1 MKSVIIGENEA
12 GQRIDKFLQK
22 SFKMP
27 VSLMYKY
34 FRKKRIKLNGKKCE
48 GNTMLCP
55 GDKLELYINDE
66 LLEKEEKSA
75 GTNADIN
82 IVYEDENIIIMDKP
96 AGLLCHGEG
105 HEDSLVR
112 RMTAYLIKKGEFV
125 PEKEL
130 SFSPA
135 LCNRLDRNTAGLLIG
150 AKNAKALREI
160 NENIREGRISKYYMC
175 LVWGEPKVKKGVLE
189 SNLTKDER
197 INKVTLSSAVSKG
210 SRAVRTGFKVL
221 KSNGQMSLLEI
232 ELFTGRPHQIRAQ
245 MAAAGTPLVGD
256 NKYGDREKNKKTRFE
271 YQALYSYKIIFQSS
285 LNGEVAQKL
294 KGKAFESAKVYFKDF
309 I

>member
-12 GQRIDKFLQK
+12 GQRVDKFLQK

-27 VSLMYKY
+27 ASLMYKY

-48 GNTMLCP
+48 GNVMLSI

-66 LLEKEEKSA
+66 LLETEEKSA
-75 GTNADIN
+75 GTNTDID

-105 HEDSLVR
+105 QEDSLVR
-112 RMTAYLIKKGEFV
+112 RMTAYLIKKGEYI

-150 AKNAKALREI
+150 AKNAQALREI
-160 NENIREGRISKYYMC
+160 NKKIREDKIKKYYMC
-175 LVWGEPKVKKGVLE
+175 LVWGQPKAKSGVLE

-197 INKVTLSSAVSKG
+197 INKVSLSDKATNG
-210 SRAVRTGFKVL
+210 SRMVRTGYKVL
-221 KSNGQMSLLEI
+221 KSNGNMSLLEV

-245 MAAAGTPLVGD
+245 LAALGHPLVGD
-256 NKYGDREKNKKTRFE
+256 NKYGDKEKNKKTRFE
-271 YQALYSYKIIFQSS
+271 YQALYSYKLIFQSVKS
-285 LNGEVAQKL
+285 GEKTENL
-294 KGKAFESAKVYFKDF
+294 CGKTFLSEKVYFKDF

>member
-12 GQRIDKFLQK
+12 GQRLDKFLQK
-22 SFKMP
+22 SFKIP
-27 VSLMYKY
+27 TSLMYKY

-48 GNTMLCP
+48 GNAMLSL

-66 LLEKEEKSA
+66 LLETKEKSV
-75 GTNADIN
+75 GSNTDID
-82 IVYEDENIIIMDKP
+82 IVYEDENILIMDKP

-105 HEDSLVR
+105 EQDSLVR
-112 RMTAYLIKKGEFV
+112 RMTAYLINKGEYI

-150 AKNAKALREI
+150 AKNAQALREI
-160 NENIREGRISKYYMC
+160 NEKIREDKIKKYYMC
-175 LVWGEPKVKKGVLE
+175 LVWGEPKVKQGILE
-189 SNLTKDER
+189 SNLTKDEK
-197 INKVTLSSAVSKG
+197 INKVTLSDKPTAA
-210 SRAVRTGFKVL
+210 SRAVRTGYRVL
-221 KSNGQMSLLEI
+221 KSNGQMSLLEV

-245 MAAAGTPLVGD
+245 LAAAGNPLVGD
-256 NKYGDREKNKKTRFE
+256 NKYGDREKNRRTEFE
-271 YQALYSYKIIFQSS
+271 YQALYSYKIIFNSEKQ
-285 LNGEVAQKL
+285 GEKTENL
-294 KGKAFESAKVYFKDF
+294 CGKTFVSAKVYFKDF

>member
-12 GQRIDKFLQK
+12 GQRLDKFLQK
-22 SFKMP
+22 SFKIP
-27 VSLMYKY
+27 SSLMYKY

-48 GNTMLCP
+48 GNVMLSL

-66 LLEKEEKSA
+66 LLETSKKDA
-75 GTNADIN
+75 GENTEID

-96 AGLLCHGEG
+96 SGLLCHGEG
-105 HEDSLVR
+105 NEDSLVR
-112 RMTAYLIKKGEFV
+112 RMTAYLINKGEYS

-150 AKNAKALREI
+150 AKNAQALREI
-160 NENIREGRISKYYMC
+160 NEKIREGKIKKYYMC
-175 LVWGEPKVKKGVLE
+175 LVWGQPRVNEGVLE

-197 INKVTLSSAVSKG
+197 INKVSLSDKASKG
-210 SRAVRTGFKVL
+210 SRAVRTGYKVL
-221 KSNGQMSLLEI
+221 KTDGKASLLEV

-245 MAAAGTPLVGD
+245 FAALGHPLIGD
-256 NKYGDREKNKKTRFE
+256 NKYGDREKNKKTKFE
-271 YQALYSYKIIFQSS
+271 YQVLYSYKLIFR
-285 LNGEVAQKL
+285 NGKSGEKTENL
-294 KGKAFESAKVYFKDF
+294 CGKTFVSGKVYFKDF